1 MKAAELPLDEAQRL
15 QCLAELGLS
24 EPPVEPEHDAVL
36 DGLVRCAAHLLGYP
50 IALISLVGE
59 HRMWFKARYGTE
71 VIACE
76 REASFCAHTILGD
89 QLFEVPDALADARFA
104 TSPWVIGQ
112 NPEAIR
118 LRAYAGLPIRL
129 GKLTLGALCVGDT
142 VARRLDAVQA
152 TLLVDIANAVTAWF
166 AHRREHVDLLAS
178 QARLQA
184 QAELLGRLSSETP
197 GMLFQYRSDP
207 DEGGELG
214 FISGQAEHIFGPVS
228 PLQADSLRVFAERV
242 HPDDLPGLL
251 GGMRE
256 AEAGHQPWQRLFRV
270 CLPGAARPAW
280 RSGRASPSLQDD
292 GSVLWHGF
300 IADVDEHIEIEN
312 LRRDKLA
319 AEEASAAKSAFL
331 SRASHELRTPLN
343 AVIGFS
349 QLLLLSH
356 EEPLAP
362 RQQERIEWVLDS
374 AKRLHHLVD
383 GLLDLDREPGSRH
396 DRLDGGDTT
405 TDACT
410 LLYIEDEPLNT
421 LLVQEALRGR
431 SDWRV
436 LHAADGRAGL
446 ALAKTQKPQVVLTDI
461 NLPGLS
467 GLDVVQ
473 ELRQDAALAGTLCI
487 ALSADAMPG
496 QIERAMQAGF
506 DDYWTKPLDILE
518 LAGRLADAL
527 ARHGGR

>member
-1 MKAAELPLDEAQRL
+1 MNAAELPLDEAQRL

-24 EPPVEPEHDAVL
+24 EPPAEPEHDAVL
-36 DGLVRCAAHLLGYP
+36 DGLVRCAAHLLGFP

-59 HRMWFKARYGTE
+59 RRMWFKARYGTDA
-71 VIACE
+71 IDCE
-76 REASFCAHTILGD
+76 RDPSFCAHTIRGKT
-89 QLFEVPDALADARFA
+89 LFEVPDAAADARFA
-104 TSPWVIGQ
+104 SNPWVIG
-112 NPEAIR
+112 ETR

-129 GKLTLGALCVGDT
+129 GNLTLGALCVGDT
-142 VARRLDAVQA
+142 VPRRLDAVQA
-152 TLLVDIANAVTAWF
+152 TLLVDIAKAVEAWF

-197 GMLFQYRSDP
+197 GLLFQYRSQP
-207 DEGGELG
+207 GGSGELG
-214 FISGQAEHIFGPVS
+214 FVSAQAEHIFGPVA
-228 PLQADSLRVFAERV
+228 PLRPEGLRVFAERV
-242 HPDDLPGLL
+242 HPEDLPGLL
-251 GGMRE
+251 NGMRE
-256 AEAGHQPWQRLFRV
+256 AEARQQPWQRLFRV
-270 CLPGAARPAW
+270 HLPGAARPTW
-280 RSGRASPSLQDD
+280 RSGRASPSLQAD

-349 QLLLLSH
+349 QLLLLSQD
-356 EEPLAP
+356 EPLAP

-374 AKRLHHLVD
+374 AKRLHQLVD
-383 GLLDLDREPGSRH
+383 GLLDVDRAQQGRPSATDAEPGGTR
-396 DRLDGGDTT
+396 TV
-405 TDACT
+405 T

-421 LLVQEALRGR
+421 LLVQEALRDR

-436 LHAADGRAGL
+436 LHAADGSAGL
-446 ALAKTQKPQVVLTDI
+446 ALAKAQRPEVVLTDI

-467 GLDVVQ
+467 GLDVVRG
-473 ELRQDAALAGTLCI
+473 LRADAALAGTLCI
-487 ALSADAMPG
+487 ALSADATPG
-496 QIERAMQAGF
+496 QIDRAMQAGF
-506 DDYWTKPLDILE
+506 DDYWTKPLDILA

-527 ARHGGR
+527 MRHGH